1 MEWKGLFA
9 MNEANGGALPSSDD
23 LEQTLQRLV
32 RRVAMLMQAEKCVF
46 LLHDRERDLLV
57 ARRPALGLSVAE
69 LRLLRVP
76 AQSALATSVF
86 ASGEPALLSDIS
98 GQDAGDQ
105 AWLKRLDARS
115 VVVYPLFIERPDENS
130 RVADRVP
137 IGLLLVLNKRGAS
150 TFSPE
155 DVAMLSSMAR
165 QVAAVIADA
174 QIYLTLTEEKEQLEA
189 TFQSVLAAM
198 MMIDASGHISLLN
211 PAAAHIFHL
220 DSEEAVGRL
229 FEEVISEPSVV
240 EMFRDTLDL
249 NEPQTRELEITTQLE
264 TYDGSQPRVFQA
276 QTAFVHGERDGVPVV
291 IGAVAFLNDIT
302 DIRNVERMKTAF
314 VSTVSH
320 ELRTP
325 LTSIKGFVSTLL
337 QDEGDY
343 FGPEERR
350 EFLEIIDSECDRL
363 RRLIEDLL
371 NVSRIESGRALQ
383 LHLSVFDPIKT
394 AETVVQSQRAYASD
408 KHRIELRASFGVP
421 KMLADA
427 DKFDQIL
434 TNLISNAI
442 KYSPLGGPI
451 EVTLESDG
459 LMLMGAVRDE
469 GLGIPE
475 DKLEKVWRKFERVD
489 TRDTRQAGGTGIG
502 LFLVKHLVELHG
514 GSIGIQ
520 SEIGKG
526 STFSFEMPLKTAVQM
541 LED

>member
-1 MEWKGLFA
+1 
-9 MNEANGGALPSSDD
+9 MNEANSSALPSSDD
-23 LEQTLQRLV
+23 LEQTLKRLV

-46 LLHDRERDLLV
+46 LLHDHERDLLV
-57 ARRPALGLSVAE
+57 ARPPALGLSDSE
-69 LRLLRVP
+69 LRGLRVP
-76 AQSALATSVF
+76 VQSALASSVF
-86 ASGEPALLSDIS
+86 SSGEPALLSDIS
-98 GQDAGDQ
+98 AQDASDQ

-137 IGLLLVLNKRGAS
+137 IGLLLVLNKRGAPAF
-150 TFSPE
+150 TPD
-155 DVAMLSSMAR
+155 DVTMLSSMAR

-198 MMIDASGHISLLN
+198 MMIDAGGHISLLN
-211 PAAAHIFHL
+211 PAAAHILRL
-220 DSEEAVGRL
+220 DAEDAVGRD
-229 FEEVISEPSVV
+229 FEEVITEPGVAQ
-240 EMFRDTLDL
+240 MFRDTRDSG
-249 NEPQTRELEITTQLE
+249 EPQTRELEITTQLE

-291 IGAVAFLNDIT
+291 IGTVAFLNDIT

-350 EFLEIIDSECDRL
+350 EFLGIIDSECDRL

-383 LHLSVFDPIKT
+383 LHLSNFDPVKT
-394 AETVVQSQRAYASD
+394 AETVVQAQRAYASD
-408 KHRIELRASFGVP
+408 KHKIELKASFNVP
-421 KMLADA
+421 EILADA

-442 KYSPLGGPI
+442 KYSPQGGPVEI
-451 EVTLESDG
+451 TLDSDG

-475 DKLEKVWRKFERVD
+475 DKLDKVWHKFERVD

-514 GSIGIQ
+514 GTIGVK

-526 STFSFEMPLKTAVQM
+526 STFSFEMPLKTEVQI